1 MLQKI
6 IDNDEHWERAKEE
19 VTQVVTQ
26 HSVTQT
32 KLEEQE
38 QLTFMEEQR
47 ARVSEN
53 ICTYSTYSIQH
64 ETQYARKTSRYY
76 CFSFYALQKEIEN
89 LRKNLTGQMTALEV
103 LKV

>member
-64 ETQYARKTSRYY
+64 QTHNARKPLDITASLSMLY
-76 CFSFYALQKEIEN
+76 
-89 LRKNLTGQMTALEV
+89 RKRSKT
-103 LKV
+103 